1 VDNESRRSWAV
12 VTGAAAGIGL
22 AIARRFAV
30 DGWRVLLVDIDPP
43 ALEVAARSLARAGGD
58 VRARLCDVGSVTARA
73 ELVDALPDD
82 VGVLVNNAAITGP
95 RVPVTELAPDDL
107 ARVLAINLTGAI
119 DLAQGVARRMLAA
132 GGGSIVN
139 VGAIQEHVPLPTYAA
154 YAVTKGG
161 VSALTRALAVELSP
175 HGIRVNAVEPG
186 CIATETAA
194 DARRAAAETAV
205 RAGGVARGHDAPTLL
220 RRLGSP
226 DEVAAVVAFLAS
238 AEASFLTGTTIR
250 VDGGRMLS
258 RAPDAMQDFQA
269 AADRQ
274 ADTGGGAG

>member
-1 VDNESRRSWAV
+1 V

-30 DGWRVLLVDIDPP
+30 DGWRVLLVDIDAPP
-43 ALEVAARSLARAGGD
+43 LESAARSITEAGGD
-58 VRARLCDVGSVTARA
+58 VRTRLCDVGSVMACD
-73 ELVDALPDD
+73 ELVAALPDD

-95 RVPVTELAPDDL
+95 RVPVTELTPDDL
-107 ARVLAINLTGAI
+107 ARVLATNLTAAVQ
-119 DLAQGVARRMLAA
+119 LAQGVARRMLRA

-139 VGAIQEHVPLPTYAA
+139 LGAIQEHVPLPTYAA

-194 DARRAAAETAV
+194 HARRAAAESTV
-205 RAGGVARGHDAPTLL
+205 QAGGMAPPPDRAAAPTLL
-220 RRLGSP
+220 RRLGTP

-238 AEASFLTGTTIR
+238 AEASFVTGTTIR

-269 AADRQ
+269 TADRQ
-274 ADTGGGAG
+274 ARTSGGAA